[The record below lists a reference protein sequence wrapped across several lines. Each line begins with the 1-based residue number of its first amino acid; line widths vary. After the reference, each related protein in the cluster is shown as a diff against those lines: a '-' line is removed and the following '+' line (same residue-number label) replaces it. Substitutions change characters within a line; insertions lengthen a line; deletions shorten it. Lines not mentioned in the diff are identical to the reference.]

1 MGGQYLINSW
11 GYWTPPNRRPNP
23 KNENFHEQI
32 IKGPSSKKCQKSPQ
46 KRAQKSK
53 LLFWVAQKSIL
64 LKKVLKK
71 VNSLFWVLKI
81 VLFKVT
87 FIKYCSKKGSKKLLS
102 QKSTQIF
109 NGGQNSTL
117 WLESTQGGKLVHFM
131 WKPFQANPSLYLSI
145 CNLTK
150 RKEIFYV

>member
-1 MGGQYLINSW
+1 MGISMILGGSEPLPGWFGAVMQWKLKLKW
-11 GYWTPPNRRPNP
+11 AFACVKEGVKACQDALCT
-23 KNENFHEQI
+23 HI

-64 LKKVLKK
+64 LKKMLKK

-87 FIKYCSKKGSKKLLS
+87 FIKCCSNKGSKKLLS
-102 QKSTQIF
+102 QKSTQKRAFMIEF
-109 NGGQNSTL
+109 PQKRALKS
-117 WLESTQGGKLVHFM
+117 ESLK
-131 WKPFQANPSLYLSI
+131 
-145 CNLTK
+145 
-150 RKEIFYV
+150 KEN

>member
-1 MGGQYLINSW
+1 MWPKKLMKFHRQPAFAVALATECQIPKYMSSGILSFSSKPSYYLWNS
-11 GYWTPPNRRPNP
+11 
-23 KNENFHEQI
+23 

-87 FIKYCSKKGSKKLLS
+87 FIKCCSKKGSKKLLS
-102 QKSTQIF
+102 QKSTQKRAFMIEF
-109 NGGQNSTL
+109 PQKRALKS
-117 WLESTQGGKLVHFM
+117 ESLK
-131 WKPFQANPSLYLSI
+131 
-145 CNLTK
+145 
-150 RKEIFYV
+150 KEN

>member
-1 MGGQYLINSW
+1 MEL
-11 GYWTPPNRRPNP
+11 
-23 KNENFHEQI
+23 

-81 VLFKVT
+81 VLFKIT

-102 QKSTQIF
+102 QKSTQKRAF
-109 NGGQNSTL
+109 MSEFPQKRALKS
-117 WLESTQGGKLVHFM
+117 ESLKKVNYFLV
-131 WKPFQANPSLYLSI
+131 SLLKKVLKKVVCS
-145 CNLTK
+145 K
-150 RKEIFYV
+150 K